1 MRCCRTA
8 LCIACFFRLAET
20 RSSTREQ
27 NSKAAEPRPG
37 GRRCANFQYVLQLGI
52 GKSGTS
58 STVAWLDRLG
68 GYVNCEHALP
78 KTFVWPLMR
87 RARAEGLPVLHY
99 VVQSCSLLGEIMAVT
114 GDENA
119 IAPQLSE
126 LPQLMA
132 YMRPLR
138 TLFVLNV
145 REEHDWL
152 RSVDC
157 WPTPFAPLRS
167 RFTTSCFSGLPCGVG
182 ARDEDMLNW
191 YRGANEYI
199 MWSFRHA
206 TDFVVVNVSDPSS
219 FAQLGAICNDSRP
232 MPHVNAPNTTKCRNH
247 HVATHGF

>member
-8 LCIACFFRLAET
+8 LWIACFFRFAET

-78 KTFVWPLMR
+78 KTFVWPSMR

-119 IAPQLSE
+119 FAPQLS
-126 LPQLMA
+126 
-132 YMRPLR
+132 
-138 TLFVLNV
+138 
-145 REEHDWL
+145 
-152 RSVDC
+152 
-157 WPTPFAPLRS
+157 
-167 RFTTSCFSGLPCGVG
+167 
-182 ARDEDMLNW
+182 
-191 YRGANEYI
+191 
-199 MWSFRHA
+199 
-206 TDFVVVNVSDPSS
+206 
-219 FAQLGAICNDSRP
+219 
-232 MPHVNAPNTTKCRNH
+232 
-247 HVATHGF
+247 